1 MRLDDMKNL
10 YGMRTPLKHGAA
22 RRLRFIR
29 RGPGSILWR
38 KRMAS
43 ILAFCGLLCA
53 WLLVF
58 SATAYSQG
66 QKVPVRIQTELLTV
80 RTIGVQPRQITRPK
94 GPFYLLVENRSG
106 LEEINLQITRIT
118 GEQQHSVRIP
128 KRKRMT
134 PNLLDL
140 TPGQY
145 VLTEL
150 SHPDWLC
157 AITITAH

>member
-1 MRLDDMKNL
+1 MQLDVMKNL
-10 YGMRTPLKHGAA
+10 NGMRTLLNHHAA
-22 RRLRFIR
+22 RRPRIFV

-43 ILAFCGLLCA
+43 ILVFSGLLGA
-53 WLLVF
+53 GILIF
-58 SATAYSQG
+58 GGTGYSQS

-80 RTIGVQPRQITRPK
+80 RTIGVQPKQITRPK

-106 LEEINLQITRIT
+106 LEEINLQITRST
-118 GEQQHSVRIP
+118 GEQQHAVRIP

-140 TPGQY
+140 NPGQY

-150 SHPDWLC
+150 SHPDWVC